1 MKKKFV
7 RANHAPFMTK
17 SLRKAIML
25 SSKPRNRYNKSR
37 TSENLNSYR
46 KWRNICVKLL
56 NSAKKD
62 YYNNLN
68 INHITDNK
76 KFWKTVK
83 PAFSDKPHQSK
94 KIVLVDNDDIISND
108 ADIAE
113 TINKFFVTIAES
125 LSIRETP
132 NKPASTEG
140 LPDPVFA
147 AINKFS
153 NHPSIIKIKDTC
165 HRSESF
171 SFRTFTRQEIEIEIA
186 NLNSKKATTFK
197 DVPPKL
203 LKNVSDICTDHLLEI
218 CNYCIENSIFPT
230 ELKRADVSAQHK
242 KGETTK
248 KNNYRPIAFYPQY
261 QKYLRDSATS
271 NCLHT

>member
-7 RANHAPFMTK
+7 RANHAQFMTQ

-25 SSKPRNRYNKSR
+25 RSKLRNRYNKSR

-46 KWRNICVKLL
+46 KQRNLCVKLL
-56 NSAKKD
+56 KSAKKD

-68 INHITDNK
+68 INHVTDNR

-83 PAFSDKPHQSK
+83 PEFSDNPHQSK
-94 KIVLVDNDDIISND
+94 KIVLVDNNDIISNG

-113 TINKFFVTIAES
+113 TFNKFFVTIAES

-132 NKPASTEG
+132 KKPASAEG
-140 LPDPVFA
+140 SSDPVFA

-153 NHPSIIKIKDTC
+153 NHPINKKIKDIC
-165 HRSESF
+165 QRSASL
-171 SFRTFTRQEIEIEIA
+171 SFRTFTRQEMETQLA
-186 NLNSKKATTFK
+186 NLNFEKATTYK

-203 LKNVSDICTDHLLEI
+203 LSSVSDICTDHLLEI
-218 CNYCIENSIFPT
+218 FNYCIENSIFPT
-230 ELKRADVSAQHK
+230 ELKCADVSALHN
-242 KGETTK
+242 KGETAK
-248 KNNYRPIAFYPQY
+248 
-261 QKYLRDSATS
+261 
-271 NCLHT
+271 